1 VKTTAE
7 KIAVMQA
14 FEDGKEIQFRNNSR
28 PDSWIDCPNPA
39 WNWEMTDYRVKPEPR
54 VIWVNEYS
62 DGLNTWHY
70 QTREDANINIGR
82 RARIACRKFVEVME
96 DGE

>member
-1 VKTTAE
+1 MKTTAE

-14 FEDGKEIQFRNNSR
+14 HLDGKTIQYRSKTSAGNWFSH
-28 PDSWIDCPNPA
+28 PNPE
-39 WNWEMTDYRVKPEPR
+39 WNWEDCEYRVKTEPR

-70 QTREDANINIGR
+70 QTREYANISIGR
-82 RARIACRKFVEVME
+82 GRIACRKFVEVME